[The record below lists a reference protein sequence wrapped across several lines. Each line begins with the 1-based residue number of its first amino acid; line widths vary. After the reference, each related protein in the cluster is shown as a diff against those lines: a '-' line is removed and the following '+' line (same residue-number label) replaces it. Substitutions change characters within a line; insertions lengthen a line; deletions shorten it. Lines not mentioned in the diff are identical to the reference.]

1 VSPVRIDD
9 ALRAVLW
16 RQFGA
21 AIDMLENAIT
31 ACPEPVWSDRAAVP
45 EYWYTAYHTLF
56 WLDFYLSAPVEDFR
70 PPEPF
75 GLEEMDP
82 AGVLPP
88 RVYSQAELLT
98 YLEHGRN
105 RCRSVIAGLDDAGGD
120 RELAFG
126 WGRMTRLEL
135 LLYNMRHVQHH
146 AAQMNLLLRQGVDD
160 APRWVGITK
169 KPCPGVPA

>member
-1 VSPVRIDD
+1 MTPLRIDD
-9 ALRAVLW
+9 AFRTLLW

-21 AIDMLENAIT
+21 AIDMLENAMT
-31 ACPEPVWSDRAAVP
+31 ACPEPVWCDRSASP

-56 WLDFYLSAPVEDFR
+56 WLDFYLSGRMDAFR

-88 RVYSQAELLT
+88 RVYTQVELKT

-105 RCRSVIAGLDDAGGD
+105 ACRASIAGLDDAGAA
-120 RELAFG
+120 REFAFG
-126 WGRMTRLEL
+126 WGRTTYLEL

-146 AAQMNLLLRQGVDD
+146 AAQLNLLLRQRVDE
-160 APRWVGITK
+160 APRWVGITRK
-169 KPCPGVPA
+169 SGPGVPA